1 MAHYDE
7 QREQEYAPLNFKYN
21 PLKGKTMTK
30 AYMILDLQFG
40 STGKGL
46 LAGYLA
52 KTRQPDTLVTAW
64 GPNAGHTYIDEN
76 GREFIHRMLANGIVS
91 PNLKTVL
98 IGPGSVLDIDVLM
111 AEISSCKDLLIGKK
125 IIIHPN
131 AVVVTQA
138 HRDIEARNVKI
149 GSTMKG
155 TGAAVISR
163 IERDPAA
170 KVVASDAIPFWWLDQ
185 IAQMGI
191 SISLS
196 DHHYDQAIKRA
207 KLIQI
212 EGAQGYS
219 LSIYHGF
226 YPYCTSRD
234 VTPAQVM
241 ADTAMP
247 FSIIPEV
254 YGTLRTFPIRVANR
268 FDDQGN
274 QIGTSGPFYH
284 DQEELDWADVG
295 LEPELTT
302 VTKLPRR
309 IFTFSMEQ
317 TIEACFRCGPTK
329 IFLNFA
335 NYLDKKAAKLLISEI
350 HLALALEGM
359 TCGIEWVGIGPNHE
373 HVLNLTEYENGE

>member
-1 MAHYDE
+1 
-7 QREQEYAPLNFKYN
+7 
-21 PLKGKTMTK
+21 MTK

-52 KTRQPDTLVTAW
+52 QMKCPDVVVTAW
-64 GPNAGHTYIDEN
+64 GPNAGHTYIDQD
-76 GREFIHRMLANGIVS
+76 GREYIHRMLANGIVS
-91 PNLKTVL
+91 PNLETVL
-98 IGPGSVLDIDVLM
+98 IGPGSVLDIDCLM
-111 AEISSCKDLLIGKK
+111 REIVSCKDLLIGKN
-125 IIIHPN
+125 IVIHPA
-131 AVVVTQA
+131 AVVVTEK
-138 HRDIEARNVKI
+138 HREIEKRNVKI

-163 IERDPAA
+163 IERDPDNNPTAI
-170 KVVASDAIPFWWLDQ
+170 DAIPFKWLDAV
-185 IAQMGI
+185 AQMGI
-191 SISLS
+191 NICVNDGL
-196 DHHYDQAIKRA
+196 YDLAIKEA
-207 KLIQI
+207 KIIQI

-268 FDDQGN
+268 FNEDGVMV
-274 QIGTSGPFYH
+274 GTSGPGYP
-284 DQEELDWADVG
+284 DQVELDWNEVG
-295 LEPELTT
+295 IKPELTT

-309 IFTFSMEQ
+309 IFTFSLDQ
-317 TIEACFRCGPTK
+317 LKEATYRCGPTK
-329 IFLNFA
+329 LFLNFA
-335 NYLDKKAAKLLISEI
+335 NYIKPKQVEELIKQINFYSP
-350 HLALALEGM
+350 EGCM
-359 TCGIEWVGIGPNHE
+359 VDWIGVGPTHDDVQSYV
-373 HVLNLTEYENGE
+373 HWLTQNKEELV

>member
-1 MAHYDE
+1 M
-7 QREQEYAPLNFKYN
+7 NSNN
-21 PLKGKTMTK
+21 PSKGKTMTK

-52 KTRQPDTLVTAW
+52 KTNQPDVVATAW

-91 PNLKTVL
+91 PKLKTVL
-98 IGPGSVLDIDVLM
+98 IGPGSVLDLDCLM
-111 AEISSCKDLLIGKK
+111 QEIKSCKDLLVGKE
-125 IIIHPN
+125 IIIHPS
-131 AVVVTQA
+131 AVVVTQQ

-163 IERDPAA
+163 IERDPENSP
-170 KVVASDAIPFWWLDQ
+170 VAIDAIPLGWLDT

-191 SISLS
+191 NISVRN
-196 DHHYDQAIKRA
+196 DYYDQAIKSA
-207 KLIQI
+207 ELIQI

-268 FDDQGN
+268 FDEDGKMV
-274 QIGTSGPFYH
+274 GTSGPGYP
-284 DQEELDWADVG
+284 DQKELDWADVG
-295 LEPELTT
+295 IEPELTT

-309 IFTFSMEQ
+309 IFSFSMEQ
-317 TIEACFRCGPTK
+317 TKEACFRCGPTK

-335 NYLDKKAAKLLISEI
+335 NYLTKSDTLGLIRQI
-350 HLALALEGM
+350 HLALALIDSEAGVA
-359 TCGIEWVGIGPNHE
+359 WVGVGPNHE
-373 HVLNLTEYENGE
+373 HVLPTREYALGE